1 MNIKSAMKY
10 NINSK
15 IKLNLEPAFQT
26 IYLSSIFISFCVA
39 IVFTTTAESLNW
51 GTAFFIGVA
60 LVLLYLKKETYLT
73 IDEDKVHLQYFAG
86 LKKVTIPLTDLKVV
100 LISNPGREIR
110 MKLKSKKSYIFYL
123 NKHNQQYLIDYL
135 KKNNLKVLIVN

>member
-1 MNIKSAMKY
+1 MNIKSTAKY

-26 IYLSSIFISFCVA
+26 MYLSSIFISFCIA
-39 IVFTTTAESLNW
+39 IVFTTTTESLNW
-51 GTAFFIGVA
+51 GTAFFIVIA
-60 LVLLYLKKETYLT
+60 LILLYLKKETYLT
-73 IDEDKVHLQYFAG
+73 IDEDEVHLQYFAG

-110 MKLKSKKSYIFYL
+110 IKLNSKKSYIFYL
-123 NKHNQQYLIDYL
+123 NKHHQQYLIDYL
-135 KKNNLKVLIVN
+135 KKNHLKVIIVN